1 MIRSINLS
9 FDENYILIHNA
20 YTFAYYDFTPF
31 KQEISKDVFDDNKR
45 CSYEVDP
52 LKEGMIPF

>member
-20 YTFAYYDFTPF
+20 STFAYYDFTPF
-31 KQEISKDVFDDNKR
+31 K
-45 CSYEVDP
+45 
-52 LKEGMIPF
+52 